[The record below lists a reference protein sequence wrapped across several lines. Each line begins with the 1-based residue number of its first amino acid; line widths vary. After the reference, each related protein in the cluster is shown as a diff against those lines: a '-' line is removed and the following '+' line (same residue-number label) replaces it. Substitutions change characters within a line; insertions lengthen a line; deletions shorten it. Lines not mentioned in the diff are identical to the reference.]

1 MCRKITIRPKALADM
16 EDIYVYGL
24 TRYGLAAAEDDLSH
38 IHDVFDNLK
47 LAGA

>member
-1 MCRKITIRPKALADM
+1 MRRKITIRPKALVDM

-38 IHDVFDNLK
+38 IQDVFDNLK